1 MWQRVRVDH
10 RVQLLYL
17 VLATAGCAAKAAPRL
32 EPAGAAPI
40 DRAAVLAWVDSTA
53 PHGATLHRFKW
64 SFKNERSNAGGR
76 GTLRIVSPDSLRM
89 DVAGPLGAGRAAGV
103 VVGDSALWV
112 DPEKSLD
119 DLVPSFPLLWAMS
132 GVARPPVAGAELRGL
147 TDPSRVFLQYVSGA
161 DTVEYLREL
170 TAPVRF
176 LAEVRHAGK
185 VVGRVETR
193 LDAAGQPVSS
203 RLTVPS
209 QPAQLDLTF
218 YQHTP
223 TNAFAADTWRRREP

>member
-10 RVQLLYL
+10 RLGLFYL
-17 VLATAGCAAKAAPRL
+17 GLSATACHGGAAPRL
-32 EPAGAAPI
+32 EPVGAGPVE
-40 DRAAVLAWVDSTA
+40 RNAVVAWVDSTI
-53 PHGATLHRFKW
+53 PRGSTLHRFKW
-64 SFKNERSNAGGR
+64 SFKNERSTAGGR
-76 GTLRIVSPDSLRM
+76 GSLRIASPDSLRM

-103 VVGDSALWV
+103 VIGDTALWV
-112 DPEKSLD
+112 DPEKSFN
-119 DLVPSFPLLWAMS
+119 DLVPSYPLLWAMT
-132 GVARPPVAGAELRGL
+132 GVARRPTAGAELRGL
-147 TDPSRVFLQYVSGA
+147 TEPTRVFLQFVDGA

-170 TAPVRF
+170 ATPIRF

-209 QPAQLDLTF
+209 EPAQLDLNF
-218 YQHTP
+218 YQHTAS
-223 TNAFAADTWRRREP
+223 NAFPPDTWRHREP

>member
-10 RVQLLYL
+10 RNRLLYL
-17 VLATAGCAAKAAPRL
+17 ALVAAGCGPGTPPRL
-32 EPAGAAPI
+32 EPVGAGPTE
-40 DRAAVLAWVDSTA
+40 RAAVLAWVDSTA
-53 PHGATLHRFKW
+53 PQGSVLHRFKW
-64 SFKNERSNAGGR
+64 SFKNERSSAGGR
-76 GTLRIVSPDSLRM
+76 GTLRVVGPDSLRM

-112 DPEKSLD
+112 EPEKSLD
-119 DLVPSFPLLWAMS
+119 ELVPSYPLLWAMT
-132 GVARPPVAGAELRGL
+132 GVARPPATGAELRGL
-147 TDPSRVFLQYVSGA
+147 TEAARVFYQYVNGA
-161 DTVEYLREL
+161 DTVEYLRESA
-170 TAPVRF
+170 APIRF

-193 LDAAGQPVSS
+193 FDAAGQPVSS

-218 YQHTP
+218 YQHAP
-223 TNAFAADTWRRREP
+223 TNAFAPDTWRRRLP